1 MGVLQRKAGFTL
13 IEVLTVLVVIA
24 VLTAIAIPMWNTH
37 LLRVRRADAIAALLA
52 VQTAQDA
59 FFGRQ
64 SRYADGAQLSAAPP
78 GGLGL
83 RNTSEREYYELEVRS
98 GTDGLDYLAIAR
110 VKAQAGQAADTRCV
124 ELSIDQIGMRRAKD
138 AGGVDRSGDCWR

>member
-1 MGVLQRKAGFTL
+1 MGVLQLKAGFTI

-59 FFGRQ
+59 FFGRH
-64 SRYADGAQLSAAPP
+64 SRYADGAQLTAASPA
-78 GGLGL
+78 GLGL
-83 RNTSEREYYELEVRS
+83 RDTSEREYYELDVRS
-98 GTDGLDYLAIAR
+98 GADGLDYLAIAR
-110 VKAQAGQAADTRCV
+110 VKPQAGQAADTRCV
-124 ELSIDQIGMRRAKD
+124 EMSIDQIGMRRAKD
-138 AGGVDRSGDCWR
+138 VDGVDRSGDCWR